1 MSAREIK
8 VAPWENVVLR
18 IIAIYKLA
26 KMALF
31 LSIGIGLLEVL
42 RHHHH
47 DMSEIFQTYVI
58 DPMHFDPENRLLKY
72 LLDQAS
78 AITPHKIALF
88 SDVAFF
94 YAALFGAEGFGL
106 YFRKRWAEW
115 VVVGSTG
122 SLLPIEF
129 YEIWIHP
136 AWWKVGVVVG
146 NLAIVIYLI
155 HRILLD
161 QRNCARSR
169 SEDDSSGPTGSG
181 KASKLLDHPE
191 SASSSDDSGQVV
203 SEVP

>member
-26 KMALF
+26 KTALF
-31 LSIGIGLLEVL
+31 LGIGIGLLRL
-42 RHHHH
+42 MHH
-47 DMSEIFQTYVI
+47 DVAEILRVYLI
-58 DPMHFDPENRLLKY
+58 DPMHFDPENRMLKY

-78 AITPHKIALF
+78 ELTSHKIAFF

-106 YFRKRWAEW
+106 YFRKHWAEW
-115 VVVGSTG
+115 VVVFSTG

-136 AWWKVGVVVG
+136 AWWKAAVVAG
-146 NLAIVIYLI
+146 NLAILIYLV

-161 QRNCARSR
+161 QRNCARAR
-169 SEDDSSGPTGSG
+169 SEDDMAGPTGSG

-191 SASSSDDSGQVV
+191 SASSDDSGHVV

>member
-1 MSAREIK
+1 MSAREIN

-18 IIAIYKLA
+18 TIAIYKLA
-26 KMALF
+26 KTALF
-31 LSIGIGLLEVL
+31 LALGIGLTKLM
-42 RHHHH
+42 HH
-47 DMSEIFQTYVI
+47 DVSEILRVYVI
-58 DPMHFDPENRLLKY
+58 DPMHFDPENRMLKY

-78 AITPHKIALF
+78 ELTSHKIAFF

-106 YFRKRWAEW
+106 YFRKHWAEW
-115 VVVGSTG
+115 VVVFSTG

-136 AWWKVGVVVG
+136 AWWKVGVVAG
-146 NLAIVIYLI
+146 NLAILIYLI

-161 QRNCARSR
+161 QRNSARSR
-169 SEDDSSGPTGSG
+169 SEGDLSGPTGSG

-191 SASSSDDSGQVV
+191 SASSSDDSGHVV